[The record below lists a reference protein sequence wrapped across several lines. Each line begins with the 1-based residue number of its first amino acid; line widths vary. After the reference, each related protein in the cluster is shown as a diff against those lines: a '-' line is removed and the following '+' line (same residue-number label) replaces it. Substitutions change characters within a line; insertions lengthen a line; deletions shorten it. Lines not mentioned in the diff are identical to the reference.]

1 MTPNALPDGRQGG
14 DAPASPWRFIPSLYL
29 AEGLP
34 YILINTVSVILYKRL
49 GVDNGSIAFWTSWL
63 YLPWVIKMFWG
74 PAVDMFSTKRNWI
87 LWTQAALAVLL
98 GAAALSLRTPGFFLM
113 SLFFFTIGAFLSATH
128 DIAADGFYMLALDEK
143 GQAFFAGIRS
153 TFYRLSM
160 IFGSGFLVYAAGV
173 LETRTGDVPLSWT
186 LVMAVPCALFVLFTL
201 YHRWALPRPAGDG
214 AAARADA
221 PSASFWEIISSYFRQ
236 EKIAPTLAFIL
247 LYRLGE
253 AMLVK
258 LASPFLLDSRATGG
272 LGLST
277 SQVGLVYGTVGVS
290 GLAVGGILGGWLIS
304 RYGLRRCIWPMVLAL
319 NVPDLFYV
327 WMAWIQPG
335 VWLTCVLVVVEQFG
349 YGVGFSA
356 FTVYLLLRAG
366 ESPYRTSHFAIST
379 GIMALGMMLPGF
391 FSGYL
396 QQAVGYRTFFILVC
410 LATVPGFL
418 VIPFIPKESRAPG
431 PAHA

>member
-1 MTPNALPDGRQGG
+1 MTPPT
-14 DAPASPWRFIPSLYL
+14 PSPWRFIPTLYL

-74 PAVDMFSTKRNWI
+74 PWVDMVSTKRNWI
-87 LWTQAALAVLL
+87 LGTQVGLAVLL

-113 SLFFFTIGAFLSATH
+113 SLLFFTIGAFISATH
-128 DIAADGFYMLALDEK
+128 DIAADGFYMLALEEK
-143 GQAFFAGIRS
+143 DQAFFAGIRS

-173 LETRTGDVPLSWT
+173 LETRTGDVPLSWS
-186 LVMAVPCALFVLFTL
+186 LVMAVPSALFALFVL
-201 YHRWALPRPAGDG
+201 YHRAALPFPGRDG
-214 AAARADA
+214 AGGRQEGPGPA
-221 PSASFWEIISSYFRQ
+221 FWEIFASYFRQ
-236 EKIAPTLAFIL
+236 EKIVPTLAFIL

-258 LASPFLLDSRATGG
+258 LTAPFLLDSRAAGG

-277 SQVGLVYGTVGVS
+277 SQVGVAYGTVGVG
-290 GLAVGGILGGWLIS
+290 GLVVGGILGGWLIS
-304 RYGLRRCIWPMVLAL
+304 RYGFRRCLWPMVLAL
-319 NVPDLFYV
+319 NLPDLFYV
-327 WMAWIQPG
+327 WMAWAQPG
-335 VWLTCVLVVVEQFG
+335 VWLASVLVAVEQFG
-349 YGVGFSA
+349 YGTGFAA
-356 FTVYLLLRAG
+356 FTVYLLMRAG
-366 ESPYRTSHFAIST
+366 ESPYRTSHYAIST

-396 QQAVGYRTFFILVC
+396 QQAAGYRLFFLLVC
-410 LATVPGFL
+410 LATIPGFL
-418 VIPFIPKESRAPG
+418 VIPFIPKESRAEPVR
-431 PAHA
+431 A